1 MCKCCCAF
9 VKTNGQLCVLYVWV
23 RHRWLCVCCSFVT
36 PACDVGNGPGG
47 QTLLGVDHRQ
57 RVCPGM
63 DTWLCV
69 CDIFVSHGCS
79 KAQRPVSAS
88 HGGCACDILITHG
101 CGVSDGPGGQTLLG
115 VRVVSPSHV
124 AVCVLSFTHSSGVR
138 NSWAGNGCLVYTS
151 DLCGH
156 VGLREVLRGVVAG
169 LPFAGQGGPTAAELI
184 LPTAVLSAL
193 IFLV

>member
-1 MCKCCCAF
+1 VSRGWTRGCVCVISLSHMAVRKPRGR
-9 VKTNGQLCVLYVWV
+9 TLLCV
-23 RHRWLCVCCSFVT
+23 S
-36 PACDVGNGPGG
+36 
-47 QTLLGVDHRQ
+47 
-57 RVCPGM
+57 
-63 DTWLCV
+63 
-69 CDIFVSHGCS
+69 
-79 KAQRPVSAS
+79 VSAS

-124 AVCVLSFTHSSGVR
+124 AVCVLSFTHSSGVS

-184 LPTAVLSAL
+184 LLTAVLSAL
-193 IFLV
+193 IVLV